1 MNDSSH
7 HLYHKVCTLLDFFN
21 FTQVVSDFT
30 HVAPCGSTSLIDLVF
45 TSSPSQILSCDTI
58 PPLDNPNAK
67 SYHHGLHI
75 TISWN
80 PPDFRR
86 NRSHRRTVWHYTH
99 ADFAKASQMISE
111 TDWDELFSE
120 DIDLYCTRWQQTF
133 LSIMEQCIPKKV
145 LPPRRRN
152 LPWLSKSLV
161 QSMRR
166 RNCLFKKGKRTN
178 DPIYKSQYKSAR
190 NRVTSQLRQAKQ
202 KHFQNLN
209 PSDAKQFWKTIKVLN
224 KQNVHG
230 GSLTHNGLPCPSDT
244 EKANSL
250 NDFFSMCFNTSCQP
264 ISTIMTSAIDGHECP
279 PELLC
284 TEEEVCSL
292 LKSIDTSKASGPDGV
307 SARMLKSTAD
317 VIAPSVTKLFNF
329 SIRCCRPPSSWKVS
343 SVVPIPKVPKASSTA
358 DFRPI
363 SLLPILSK
371 VLERHFYFLIREHLL
386 TSSPLSNCQWGF
398 QPGKSTV
405 SALLDTTH
413 SWFQHLEQGE
423 EVGAVFF
430 DFKKAFDSVP
440 HSLLLSKLSA
450 IDLHPSIVSWIHNY
464 LAERHQFV
472 VFNGVSSEITPVTSG
487 VPQGSILGPLLFLI
501 YIDDISQV
509 NLSPGSKLVLY
520 ADDILLYRP
529 ISSVDDYRALQDDI
543 DMLSSWTT
551 LNAMT
556 FNTTKCKTM
565 IISRKRNQCLPP
577 VPLTLNGTILEVVLT
592 FKYLGVLLSSDL
604 SWTHHIQGVCSKA
617 RKILGLLYRRYY
629 QYSDSR
635 TLCQLYLSLVRPH
648 LDYATQVWDPH
659 LQRDINS
666 LECVQKF
673 ALRLCSKQW
682 DTGYHELLNMFSL
695 PSLENRRLHLK
706 LCHLFKIVYGLCYFP
721 PEAIVAN
728 NNLTH
733 SSRSLMLQQPF
744 SRTNAFYHSFLPDT
758 IRTWNN
764 LPEYIVC
771 APSLNSFSNF
781 LKPFFN

>member
-1 MNDSSH
+1 M
-7 HLYHKVCTLLDFFN
+7 
-21 FTQVVSDFT
+21 
-30 HVAPCGSTSLIDLVF
+30 
-45 TSSPSQILSCDTI
+45 
-58 PPLDNPNAK
+58 
-67 SYHHGLHI
+67 
-75 TISWN
+75 
-80 PPDFRR
+80 
-86 NRSHRRTVWHYTH
+86 
-99 ADFAKASQMISE
+99 
-111 TDWDELFSE
+111 
-120 DIDLYCTRWQQTF
+120 
-133 LSIMEQCIPKKV
+133 
-145 LPPRRRN
+145 
-152 LPWLSKSLV
+152 
-161 QSMRR
+161 
-166 RNCLFKKGKRTN
+166 
-178 DPIYKSQYKSAR
+178 
-190 NRVTSQLRQAKQ
+190 
-202 KHFQNLN
+202 
-209 PSDAKQFWKTIKVLN
+209 
-224 KQNVHG
+224 
-230 GSLTHNGLPCPSDT
+230 
-244 EKANSL
+244 
-250 NDFFSMCFNTSCQP
+250 
-264 ISTIMTSAIDGHECP
+264 
-279 PELLC
+279 
-284 TEEEVCSL
+284 
-292 LKSIDTSKASGPDGV
+292 
-307 SARMLKSTAD
+307 
-317 VIAPSVTKLFNF
+317 
-329 SIRCCRPPSSWKVS
+329 
-343 SVVPIPKVPKASSTA
+343 
-358 DFRPI
+358 
-363 SLLPILSK
+363 
-371 VLERHFYFLIREHLL
+371 
-386 TSSPLSNCQWGF
+386 
-398 QPGKSTV
+398 
-405 SALLDTTH
+405 
-413 SWFQHLEQGE
+413 
-423 EVGAVFF
+423 
-430 DFKKAFDSVP
+430 
-440 HSLLLSKLSA
+440 
-450 IDLHPSIVSWIHNY
+450 
-464 LAERHQFV
+464 